1 VSGVPGKSLV
11 DNPFAMFP
19 ASSRTET
26 RSFSIEEHE
35 IALRWMTLARPT
47 GYRASVALDLQG
59 AEEVLLVYLPGRQS
73 PAFALQAL
81 HSTIVLIDCLG
92 MTMRFSTLA
101 EALMAMSPMPKPNR
115 SELLHGRRIA
125 CILELPGFLTRK
137 RLSFGRRVA
146 VAIRRIG
153 YQVWQRGPELGVI
166 RRAMLHVQQQP
177 K

>member
-1 VSGVPGKSLV
+1 
-11 DNPFAMFP
+11 MFP

-59 AEEVLLVYLPGRQS
+59 AEEVLLVCLPRRQS

-81 HSTIVLIDCLG
+81 HSTIVLTDCLG

-101 EALMAMSPMPKPNR
+101 EALIAMLPMPMPKPNR
-115 SELLHGRRIA
+115 HELLHGGRSA

-137 RLSFGRRVA
+137 RLSFGRRIA

-153 YQVWQRGPELGVI
+153 HQVWQRGPELE
-166 RRAMLHVQQQP
+166 
-177 K
+177 

>member
-1 VSGVPGKSLV
+1 VSCVPGKSLV

-19 ASSRTET
+19 ATSRTET

-35 IALRWMTLARPT
+35 IALRWVTLARPT
-47 GYRASVALDLQG
+47 GYQTSVALDLQG
-59 AEEVLLVYLPGRQS
+59 AEEVLLVCLPGRQS

-81 HSTIVLIDCLG
+81 HSTIVLTDCLG

-101 EALMAMSPMPKPNR
+101 EALMAMSPMPKSNR
-115 SELLHGRRIA
+115 CELLHGGRSA

-137 RLSFGRRVA
+137 RLSFGRRIA

-153 YQVWQRGPELGVI
+153 HQVWQRGPELE
-166 RRAMLHVQQQP
+166 
-177 K
+177 

>member
-1 VSGVPGKSLV
+1 VSGVPGESLGG
-11 DNPFAMFP
+11 NPFATFP

-47 GYRASVALDLQG
+47 GYRTSVALHLQG
-59 AEEVLLVYLPGRQS
+59 AEEVLLVCLPGRQS

-81 HSTIVLIDCLG
+81 PSTIVLIDCVGL
-92 MTMRFSTLA
+92 TMRFSTLA

-115 SELLHGRRIA
+115 RELLHGGRTA
-125 CILELPGFLTRK
+125 CVLELPGFLTRK
-137 RLSFGRRVA
+137 RLSFGGRIA

-153 YQVWQRGPELGVI
+153 HQVWQRGPELE
-166 RRAMLHVQQQP
+166 
-177 K
+177 